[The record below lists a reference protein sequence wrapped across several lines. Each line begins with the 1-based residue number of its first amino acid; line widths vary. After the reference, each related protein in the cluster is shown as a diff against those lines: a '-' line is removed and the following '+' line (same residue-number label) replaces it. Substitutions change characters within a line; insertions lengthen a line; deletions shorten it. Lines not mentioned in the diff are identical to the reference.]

1 MNKFSNVFFLP
12 GINYQKTMIILV
24 FFIMIAGLGGCKTK
38 RSVIKAP
45 IKEKGAEYLFDRL
58 RDNELKFNAFTA
70 RLNVDYTVDRNR
82 NDFKGQLR
90 IVKDSAIWVSFNQD
104 FGIEIA
110 RFLITQ
116 DSVKFLNRLNKT
128 YFAGDYAFVNNFL
141 GANIDFGILQ
151 SLLLGNDFEHYED
164 IDFRAS
170 VDGGQYRLNTTG
182 RSKLRKYV
190 KNHEDHLRLLL
201 QTIWLNPEN
210 FKITE
215 IRLKELTRNSKKL
228 IAAYS
233 DFQSHEKNKYPTRLN
248 YAIEADIPISVSVRY
263 SRITINEPASMPFN
277 VPGKYNV
284 LR

>member
-1 MNKFSNVFFLP
+1 MNKLSNVLFLP
-12 GINYQKTMIILV
+12 GINYQKIMIILV
-24 FFIMIAGLGGCKTK
+24 FFAIIAGLGGCKSK

-45 IKEKGAEYLFDRL
+45 IKEEGAEFLFERL
-58 RDNELKFNAFTA
+58 CKNELKFKTFTA

-104 FGIEIA
+104 LGIEIA
-110 RFLITQ
+110 RFLITE
-116 DSVKFLNRLNKT
+116 DSVKFLNRINKT

-151 SLLLGNDFEHYED
+151 SLLLGNDFEYYED
-164 IDFRAS
+164 VDFRAS

-182 RSKLRKYV
+182 RTKLRKYV
-190 KNHEDHLRLLL
+190 RNHEDDLRLLL

-228 IAAYS
+228 TAVYS
-233 DFQSHEKNKYPTRLN
+233 DFQSFGKNKYPTRLG
-248 YAIEADIPISVSVRY
+248 YAIEADIPISVTVKY

-277 VPGKYNV
+277 VPGKYDV
-284 LR
+284 AR

>member
-1 MNKFSNVFFLP
+1 MSKHSNLLFRP
-12 GINYQKTMIILV
+12 EISYHQIIVILIFV
-24 FFIMIAGLGGCKTK
+24 AVIAGLGGCKSK
-38 RSVIKAP
+38 RSLIKAP
-45 IKEKGAEYLFDRL
+45 IKEEGAAYLFEQL
-58 RDNELKFNAFTA
+58 RENELKFETFTA
-70 RLNVDYTVDRNR
+70 RLNVDYTVDKNR

-104 FGIEIA
+104 LGIEIA
-110 RFLITQ
+110 RFLITE
-116 DSVKFLNRLNKT
+116 DSVKFLNRINRT

-151 SLLLGNDFEHYED
+151 SLLLGNDFEYYED

-190 KNHEDHLRLLL
+190 RNHDDNLRLLL
-201 QTIWLNPEN
+201 QTIWLHPEN

-228 IAAYS
+228 TALYS
-233 DFQSHEKNKYPTRLN
+233 DFQSFEKNKYPTRLT
-248 YAIEADIPISVSVRY
+248 YTIEADIPISVTVKY
-263 SRITINEPASMPFN
+263 SRITLNETATMPFN
-277 VPGKYNV
+277 VPDKYSAV
-284 LR
+284 Q

>member
-1 MNKFSNVFFLP
+1 MSKLSNLLFRP
-12 GINYQKTMIILV
+12 EISYHQIIVILIFV
-24 FFIMIAGLGGCKTK
+24 AVIAGLGGCKSK
-38 RSVIKAP
+38 RSLIKAP
-45 IKEKGAEYLFDRL
+45 IKEEGAAYLFEQL
-58 RDNELKFNAFTA
+58 RENELKFETFTA
-70 RLNVDYTVDRNR
+70 RLNVDYTVDKNR

-104 FGIEIA
+104 LGIEIA
-110 RFLITQ
+110 RFLITE
-116 DSVKFLNRLNKT
+116 DSVKFLNRINRT

-151 SLLLGNDFEHYED
+151 SLLLGNDFEYYED

-190 KNHEDHLRLLL
+190 RNHDDNLRLLL
-201 QTIWLNPEN
+201 QTIWLHPEN

-228 IAAYS
+228 TALYS
-233 DFQSHEKNKYPTRLN
+233 DFQSFEKNKYPTRLT
-248 YAIEADIPISVSVRY
+248 YTIEADIPISVTVKY
-263 SRITINEPASMPFN
+263 SRITLNETATMPFN
-277 VPGKYNV
+277 VPDKYTAAQ
-284 LR
+284 